1 MGLSPAPSRLTRT
14 SRALSN
20 WGSSV
25 LNRGVRVR
33 FAVGGSVLAAGF
45 FLWAAVFHSR
55 RRSYFLFFNFLFF
68 NFLYGGSLS
77 PKN

>member
-1 MGLSPAPSRLTRT
+1 M
-14 SRALSN
+14 
-20 WGSSV
+20 
-25 LNRGVRVR
+25 R
-33 FAVGGSVLAAGF
+33 FAASGSVLAVGF
-45 FLWAAVFHSR
+45 LLWVAVFHSR